1 MEPGC
6 KLLILWWPGTEL
18 NRRRQPFQGCALPA
32 ELPGHEAR
40 VASEGLLRQKNYNN
54 GEGPAP
60 NLGRKTCRSIDSR
73 ICRIHRK
80 HVGVGAA
87 VGHGARHL

>member
-1 MEPGC
+1 
-6 KLLILWWPGTEL
+6 
-18 NRRRQPFQGCALPA
+18 
-32 ELPGHEAR
+32 
-40 VASEGLLRQKNYNN
+40 LLRQKNYNN